1 MSLLTERIDASGPSI
16 KRMTSSNLMRF
27 IRATERVAAEF
38 SASAYYVSPD
48 LSWVK
53 ICSKN
58 LIGSFSFDA
67 NSLI

>member
-38 SASAYYVSPD
+38 SASAYYVSPGFE
-48 LSWVK
+48 LGE
-53 ICSKN
+53 N
-58 LIGSFSFDA
+58 LF
-67 NSLI
+67 